1 MKLSILLA
9 KFRAQCK
16 TFSICHFTVFVN
28 VAEAEPF
35 PVLSS
40 TMNDIPNLSNLSK
53 TTIHRTLLQILE
65 VLDKEQLD
73 CVPTVYCS
81 ATDEYLPIDRF
92 VFASGQNQV
101 LDTDHPYFHIDA

>member
-1 MKLSILLA
+1 M
-9 KFRAQCK
+9 
-16 TFSICHFTVFVN
+16 
-28 VAEAEPF
+28 
-35 PVLSS
+35 S
-40 TMNDIPNLSNLSK
+40 TSGNAP
-53 TTIHRTLLQILE
+53 TYRTLLHILE

-81 ATDEYLPIDRF
+81 ATDEDLPIDRF

>member
-28 VAEAEPF
+28 IAEAEPF

-53 TTIHRTLLQILE
+53 TTIHRVLRDLE
-65 VLDKEQLD
+65 KHGLITRETSSVDGRLFYISLSDKGKNLWQ
-73 CVPTVYCS
+73 P
-81 ATDEYLPIDRF
+81 YLE
-92 VFASGQNQV
+92 
-101 LDTDHPYFHIDA
+101 DAGAHAA